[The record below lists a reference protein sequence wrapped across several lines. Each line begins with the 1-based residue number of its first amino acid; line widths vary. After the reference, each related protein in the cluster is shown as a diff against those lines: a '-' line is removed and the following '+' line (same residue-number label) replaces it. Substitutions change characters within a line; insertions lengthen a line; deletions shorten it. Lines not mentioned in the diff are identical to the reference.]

1 MQLCLKVLCAK
12 AFCAQCFLC
21 KRLLSDSKSFLAC
34 RTAETSWEKLFE
46 EMSKVDQCPDWMKTV
61 EKNLSRWHVRR
72 GEMRWGEVRWG
83 EMSWEEFTWF
93 EMRWSVESEVQVW
106 SAECEECSAKCEES
120 VCLALH
126 CTGVAHRSCSWT
138 TTAQQVRTKHAR
150 AWLAYGACKF
160 YRWRRSYRTT

>member
-72 GEMRWGEVRWG
+72 GEMRWDEMRWGEVRCDELRRVHMIWDEMKCG
-83 EMSWEEFTWF
+83 E
-93 EMRWSVESEVQVW
+93 W
-106 SAECEECSAKCEES
+106 SASVKCGVWRVQCEVWRKCLPG
-120 VCLALH
+120 VALH
-126 CTGVAHRSCSWT
+126 RGRAQVMFLDNNRATGSHKARTGLAGVWRM
-138 TTAQQVRTKHAR
+138 QV
-150 AWLAYGACKF
+150 L
-160 YRWRRSYRTT
+160 